1 MIMPRNGVPG
11 GVSLL
16 AHLIFIMSLITR
28 VIGDSPLSHLRCQ
41 LPQRGSHWRV
51 GQAAQPE
58 RSFILPETEVLRCP
72 DSRHLNKCY
81 CSEAAFL
88 GNSALYFAA
97 YMLSAVSS
105 ELPGLPKP
113 LPLGEVALRSND
125 GEGKPG
131 VTKPPQSDKQALRQS
146 DAIAMPAHLCQHPC
160 PLSHLR

>member
-1 MIMPRNGVPG
+1 M
-11 GVSLL
+11 
-16 AHLIFIMSLITR
+16 
-28 VIGDSPLSHLRCQ
+28 
-41 LPQRGSHWRV
+41 GSHWRV

-72 DSRHLNKCY
+72 DSRHLNKYY

-88 GNSALYFAA
+88 DNSALYFAA

-125 GEGKPG
+125 GEGRPG
-131 VTKPPQSDKQALRQS
+131 AAKPPHSDKQALRQR